1 MRGVRIAI
9 SKKIVSNEVRL
20 QKQAI
25 LYQQMF
31 PFQDM
36 ICLVSQGNG
45 VERLSVEWTQ
55 FNASWAA

>member
-1 MRGVRIAI
+1 M
-9 SKKIVSNEVRL
+9 SEKIVSNKVRL

-45 VERLSVEWTQ
+45 VERLSVEGTQ
-55 FNASWAA
+55 FNTSWAA